1 MEQLEGED
9 MSRARSEQKSP
20 KTNTFF
26 RTVNSSSRNYK
37 MKRFQDRS
45 QGMNLGLG
53 VVYSFEWQFSHDF
66 QYNKEPQSGNWNTFV
81 YVGITNQKTIGKR
94 WTDHA
99 GGSKT
104 IENGKLLYIAANAAL
119 YNELSPYNKYKI
131 SSFNELVEVVTV
143 VSLFDLAGYEKAAI
157 KKNNLYQSAL
167 NTSTDF
173 KSLIDNAKIE
183 NVSDKI
189 IGLNDSPGG
198 EGGPTALSR
207 PPLEWLFAAFFACI
221 EDTSDELIS
230 NGRALTNTNIH
241 GSSLKEKMTNLLYD
255 NILKGGTNVSNLVRN
270 SFNSLKIKNIADL
283 SLIVDVFLQFLDP
296 KRNIKFEF
304 DNKAGQPSYVDMLS
318 NKSNYLTQET
328 TLNEIFIGVNDKFI
342 DITSTTE
349 RSVQAPR
356 VLQEITKAIKNGKDV
371 NFSFLLKSEN
381 TITSLSKK
389 DVVELIP
396 QINVKIKEL
405 MKDIVINNV
414 DLTVKER
421 IEYFE
426 KKLSIKLKV
435 PVLLSTRMKKHKET
449 AVSDL
454 IKALGIL
461 EIVNETS
468 VKRTGVPIESSKQG
482 NIINWIKEQIGI
494 AGKITTS

>member
-1 MEQLEGED
+1 MGA
-9 MSRARSEQKSP
+9 SSEQKTT

-26 RTVNSSSRNYK
+26 RTINSSSRNYK
-37 MKRFQDRS
+37 MQRFQDS
-45 QGMNLGLG
+45 KQGMSLGLG
-53 VVYSFEWQFSHDF
+53 VVYSFEWEFSHDF
-66 QYNKEPQSGNWNTFV
+66 QYNKDPQSGNWNTFV
-81 YVGITNQKTIGKR
+81 YVGITNQKTISKR

-104 IENGKLLYIAANAAL
+104 IKNAKLLYVAANAAL

-131 SSFNELVEVVTV
+131 DNFSDLVEVVTV

-157 KKNNLYQSAL
+157 KKNNLYQSSL
-167 NTSTDF
+167 SSSTNF
-173 KSLIDNAKIE
+173 KSLMSNAKVE
-183 NVSDKI
+183 NKSNEI

-230 NGRALTNTNIH
+230 EGRALTGTDIY
-241 GSSLKEKMTNLLYD
+241 GFSLKEKMTNLLYD
-255 NILKGGTNVSNLVRN
+255 NIIKGGGDVSNLVRN
-270 SFNSLKIKNIADL
+270 SFSSLKVKNKADL

-296 KRNIKFEF
+296 KKDIKFEF
-304 DNKAGQPSYVDMLS
+304 DNKKGQPSYIDMLS
-318 NKSNYLTQET
+318 NNSNYLTQET

-356 VLQEITKAIKNGKDV
+356 VLQEITRAIKKGKDV
-371 NFSFLLKSEN
+371 NFSFLLKSGDN
-381 TITSLSKK
+381 IRALSKK

-414 DLTVKER
+414 DLTIKER

-435 PVLLSTRMKKHKET
+435 PVSLSDRMKKHQET

-454 IKALGIL
+454 IKALAIL
-461 EIVNETS
+461 EVINETS
-468 VKRTGVPIESSKQG
+468 VKRTGVSIESSKQG
-482 NIINWIKEQIGI
+482 NIINWIKDQIGI
-494 AGKITTS
+494 TGRITRS